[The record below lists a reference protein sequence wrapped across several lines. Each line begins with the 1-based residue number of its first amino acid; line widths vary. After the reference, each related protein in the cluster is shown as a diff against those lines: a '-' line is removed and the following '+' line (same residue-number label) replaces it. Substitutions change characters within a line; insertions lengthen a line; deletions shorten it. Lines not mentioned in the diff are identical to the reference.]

1 MRHSKNN
8 NILTTALLLL
18 SLLLVPNVLAKD
30 KPGQTPQ
37 NNAPILFDGEQV
49 RELLVDGAFWCLG
62 NEGNSCLFT
71 NLVIEEVQGEYR
83 YDVVG
88 LWDEETILYE
98 YRWAQVFDDGI
109 LCENSAIYLK
119 GIRAS
124 DLDGTPVSS
133 ERLNALLQ
141 ELDTNY
147 SKPEVDSICFRYGM
161 ANPDSSDDLIQ
172 YEIDTENNLIDP
184 ITFSISYDANAAQEY
199 TLRW

>member
-1 MRHSKNN
+1 MRMFPRKAL
-8 NILTTALLLL
+8 ILSAVCAGVILLT
-18 SLLLVPNVLAKD
+18 PNVLAKD

-49 RELLVDGAFWCLG
+49 RDLLVDGAFWCLG
-62 NEGNSCLFT
+62 NEGKSCLFT

-98 YRWAQVFDDGI
+98 YRWAQVFDDGT

-161 ANPDSSDDLIQ
+161 ANPEASDDLIQ